1 MRVRVLAP
9 PAGNPKRMPV
19 GRYILSPN
27 YLMNAAAIT
36 QAGAGTPRDADAGV
50 ADIFTSAGVR

>member
-1 MRVRVLAP
+1 MGVSVVTP
-9 PAGNPKRMPV
+9 PAGTPKRMPV
-19 GRYILSPN
+19 GRYILALN

-36 QAGAGTPRDADAGV
+36 QAGAGTPRDADATA

>member
-1 MRVRVLAP
+1 MRVRVVTP

-19 GRYILSPN
+19 GRYILSLN

-36 QAGAGTPRDADAGV
+36 QEGAGTPRDADAGV
-50 ADIFTSAGVR
+50 ADIFTSAGAQ